1 MAIDLVKKS
10 NRILL
15 GRRYTTDAYGDTQ
28 EAFTSVFD
36 INSTEIFTQTSLI
49 PTSSLPFSGS
59 SQNGYYYTTSKT
71 ISTTATGNDVIRYW
85 YRHPL
90 TRSALTG
97 TGIEVWLF
105 ISGSSTIST
114 NASEIDPNQQT
125 SFISPK
131 YSTSLIS
138 TNNAEATTPGY
149 VVKAVYSPDGIA
161 FTDIDSTKYNF
172 DYKTGI
178 LQFSSSA
185 AASEYILNQSTGRVY
200 LTAYQYVGE
209 TLFTRLNSISSSM
222 PVESPWIVS
231 GETLYTNNEYNIQ
244 TTGSFTI
251 NGDTARF
258 GTDIFIVKKSVG
270 GIDLFKVTEDGV
282 QFPVNNAAPVSN
294 PTNYGQL
301 YFTSQSLYLSLD

>member
-71 ISTTATGNDVIRYW
+71 ISATATGNDVMRYW

-105 ISGSSTIST
+105 ISGSSPVST
-114 NASEIDPNQQT
+114 NAAEIDPNQQT

-138 TNNAEATTPGY
+138 TNNAESTTPGY
-149 VVKAVYSPDGIA
+149 VVKAVYSADGIS

-185 AASEYILNQSTGRVY
+185 AASEYILNIPAGRVY

-209 TLFTRLNSISSSM
+209 TLFTKLNSLSTTI
-222 PVESPWIVS
+222 PTNSPWLVS
-231 GETLYTNNEYNIQ
+231 GNTLITSQSYNIQ
-244 TTGSFTI
+244 ATGSLTI
-251 NGDTARF
+251 NGDVN
-258 GTDIFIVKKSVG
+258 DVFIVKKIGDSQNLLSVSSSG
-270 GIDLFKVTEDGV
+270 VV
-282 QFPVNNAAPVSN
+282 QFYVNNSP
-294 PTNYGQL
+294 PIDTPLLGQI
-301 YFTSQSLYLSLD
+301 YFTSQSLYLGLD